1 MNNPNLTLS
10 KLPNSTFSRK
20 KRFYRSGAAGRRPE
34 PAAFTLIELL
44 VVIAI
49 IAILAAMLLPA
60 LSSSKEKAR
69 RLICLNNEKQLYLSL
84 HMYCDDNNDNVPVQA
99 GPAVWC
105 WDMPVNAT
113 GAMLNNGCKQNTFY
127 CPSTSPRFTDKENF
141 LDPVPRSL
149 WNFNPGVF
157 NITGYTFA
165 FNGPSCFLDPLYQ
178 NKKIISEGHTT
189 TSPATNFLD
198 NLATRV
204 LIADV
209 VLSGS
214 TALPATAANSFDNV
228 TGSFYKPHLSAHLR
242 NRVPYGGNI
251 GYKDGHAQWKKFNA
265 GNANAAYNDSQV
277 RTVLGGVP
285 FWW

>member
-1 MNNPNLTLS
+1 MNNSNLTVN
-10 KLPNSTFSRK
+10 KLPNSNSSRD
-20 KRFYRSGAAGRRPE
+20 RCFHPSSAAGRRPG

-113 GAMLNNGCKQNTFY
+113 GAMLNNGCKQKTFY

-189 TSPATNFLD
+189 TSPATKR
-198 NLATRV
+198 AC
-204 LIADV
+204 
-209 VLSGS
+209 G
-214 TALPATAANSFDNV
+214 
-228 TGSFYKPHLSAHLR
+228 
-242 NRVPYGGNI
+242 
-251 GYKDGHAQWKKFNA
+251 
-265 GNANAAYNDSQV
+265 
-277 RTVLGGVP
+277 
-285 FWW
+285 